1 MAKITAIDL
10 YLDCKC
16 FISCNNCSFKLV
28 SYFFITGISLWNI
41 GKEAPETRF
50 LQEDNPEL
58 SAEKLSMVSAVQLTI
73 AAGLTILGVAPIDE
87 M

>member
-1 MAKITAIDL
+1 MHYGILEKKPL
-10 YLDCKC
+10 KLD
-16 FISCNNCSFKLV
+16 
-28 SYFFITGISLWNI
+28 
-41 GKEAPETRF
+41 F

-87 M
+87 MR